1 MHTILQENAL
11 ADGNHF
17 VALVISKSLNTISN
31 RHASICS
38 MHGRIFWFYKYQL
51 LMSVCFTLQLNH
63 QYRQRVRVYWQTPND
78 KYLKNYFCFLKSL
91 TFCDFHNFE
100 FYNRERIWDIEWTI
114 TLYVTL
120 ATTSVINTHEIH
132 QLETLKVIMI
142 TFLQL
147 LLSPWFGTLE
157 ICNMCSP
164 RDQQYWVNLELE
176 SLIPKMTL
184 IIAKYKHISK
194 RKTSRQTLISFNFIT
209 EHLTLLIIVISW
221 NSL

>member
-38 MHGRIFWFYKYQL
+38 MHDRIFWFYKYQL

-63 QYRQRVRVYWQTPND
+63 QYRQGVRVYWQTPND

-147 LLSPWFGTLE
+147 LLSP
-157 ICNMCSP
+157 
-164 RDQQYWVNLELE
+164 
-176 SLIPKMTL
+176 
-184 IIAKYKHISK
+184 
-194 RKTSRQTLISFNFIT
+194 
-209 EHLTLLIIVISW
+209 
-221 NSL
+221 